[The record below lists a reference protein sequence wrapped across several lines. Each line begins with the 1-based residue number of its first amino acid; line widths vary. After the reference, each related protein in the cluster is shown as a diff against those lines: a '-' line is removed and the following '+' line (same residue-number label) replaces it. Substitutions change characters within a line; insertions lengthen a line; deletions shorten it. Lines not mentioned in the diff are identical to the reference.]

1 MDGKMEECLP
11 VVAIVRADK
20 IKGLIYLLSIVDCKS
35 IFHYSSVPLEYS
47 IK

>member
-20 IKGLIYLLSIVDCKS
+20 IKGLIYL
-35 IFHYSSVPLEYS
+35 
-47 IK
+47 IKHS